1 MMAVPRPA
9 AALRA
14 TRPIGAGLMVVLM
27 LVATACTRDAP
38 RTPEDVRSELM
49 RLLPTGARD
58 RAGWAT
64 DIQTALTAL
73 EIEPSSE
80 HLCATIAV
88 VAQESSFV
96 ADPPVAGL
104 GRIARAEIER
114 RASAK
119 GIPLF
124 VVRSALQLQSRDGRT
139 YDARLANVRTEQ
151 DLSQLYEEMI
161 AKVPMG
167 PRLLAGANPVRTGG
181 PMQVSITFAQRH
193 ARARN
198 YPYPVEGSIR
208 QEVFSRRGGLY
219 FGIAH
224 LLGYPA
230 SYERPLYR
238 FADFNAGMYAS
249 RNAAFQAAVGRA
261 AGRQVPRDG
270 DLLLQRAREDG
281 QTVGS
286 TESAVRSLAAQLE
299 MSHDQIH
306 RALGQGGSFKFER
319 SPLYRRV
326 FELAEQKAGKPL
338 PRALIPNIDLASPK
352 FTRRLTTEWFATR
365 VDQRHRAC
373 MAKAS
378 GT

>member
-1 MMAVPRPA
+1 MKARIAGAAVL
-9 AALRA
+9 ALA
-14 TRPIGAGLMVVLM
+14 SLLASG
-27 LVATACTRDAP
+27 CKQQKP
-38 RTPEDVRSELM
+38 RTPEEIRAELM
-49 RLLPTGARD
+49 HLLPRDARD
-58 RAGWAT
+58 RAGWAA
-64 DIQTALTAL
+64 DIESALTAL

-80 HLCATIAV
+80 NLCATIAV
-88 VAQESSFV
+88 IAQESSFV

-139 YDARLANVRTEQ
+139 YDQRLADVRTEQ
-151 DLSQLYEEMI
+151 DLSRLYEEMI

-181 PMQVSITFAQRH
+181 PMQVSMGFAQQH
-193 ARARN
+193 ARARQ

-224 LLGYPA
+224 LLEYPA

-286 TESAVRSLAAQLE
+286 TEAAVRSLAAQLD
-299 MSHDQIH
+299 MSNEQIH
-306 RALGQGGSFKFER
+306 RALGQGGTFKFER

-326 FELAEQKAGKPL
+326 FELAEQKTGKPL

-352 FTRRLTTEWFATR
+352 FTRKLTTEWFATR
-365 VDQRHRAC
+365 VDQRHRTC
-373 MAKAS
+373 MARAAAR
-378 GT
+378 